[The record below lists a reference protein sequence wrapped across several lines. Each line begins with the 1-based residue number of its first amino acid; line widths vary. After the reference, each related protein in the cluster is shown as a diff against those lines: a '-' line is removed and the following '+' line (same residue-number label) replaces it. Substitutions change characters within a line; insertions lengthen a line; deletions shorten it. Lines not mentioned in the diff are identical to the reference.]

1 MEFYELLEKIAECI
15 PAGYE
20 ELERNFTAF
29 LSVFFAVSAAATCF
43 FGHFVHKI
51 WNAFFFFFI
60 GFLASYFTAAILLK
74 PSGAWIWVLIIICSV
89 IGAICAFYSKNL
101 HKARLFVTTFLLVFA
116 SLPSFLSF
124 LGKTASVAAGFAAA
138 IASGILS
145 TKYKY
150 IVTIVTTAFSGSFI
164 LLNIIEKP
172 LHMSDSLSSV
182 MAVLL
187 AIAGI
192 AVQCFVEREEL
203 KETYESLKEKGQK
216 IKSKAEL
223 KSKNKSSE

>member
-1 MEFYELLEKIAECI
+1 MEFYELLEKIAEYI

-20 ELERNFTAF
+20 EIERNFTAF

-51 WNAFFFFFI
+51 WNVFFFFFI
-60 GFLASYFTAAILLK
+60 GFLVSYFTVALLLK
-74 PSGAWIWVLIIICSV
+74 PSENWIWVLIIICSI
-89 IGAICAFYSKNL
+89 IGIICAYYSKYL
-101 HKARLFVTTFLLVFA
+101 HKARLFVTTFFLVFA

-124 LGKTASVAAGFAAA
+124 LGKTVSVTIGFAAA
-138 IASGILS
+138 IAVGILS

-150 IVTIVTTAFSGSFI
+150 IVTIAATAFSGSFI
-164 LLNIIEKP
+164 LISIIEKP
-172 LHMSDSLSSV
+172 LHMSEPFSSV

-187 AIAGI
+187 AAAGI
-192 AVQCFVEREEL
+192 AVQCVVEKEEL
-203 KETYESLKEKGQK
+203 KETYASFKEKWDK

-223 KSKNKSSE
+223 KSENKSLE